1 MPTGEER
8 QQAVDRVLAE
18 NPYEDN
24 PQLWIFMIYVCMI
37 FRRNGGPDFLYIE
50 ELTGYPAEF
59 LRNGFR
65 RLSTHGEAILA
76 LARWVL
82 ENEEYGYEQE

>member
-8 QQAVDRVLAE
+8 RQAVDRVLAE

-24 PQLWIFMIYVCMI
+24 PQLWIFMIWVCMI
-37 FRRNGGPDFLYIE
+37 FRRNGRPDFLLVE

-59 LRNGFR
+59 LRDGFR
-65 RLSTHGEAILA
+65 RLSTHCDAILA
-76 LARWVL
+76 LTRWVL
-82 ENEEYGYEQE
+82 ENEENWYEQE